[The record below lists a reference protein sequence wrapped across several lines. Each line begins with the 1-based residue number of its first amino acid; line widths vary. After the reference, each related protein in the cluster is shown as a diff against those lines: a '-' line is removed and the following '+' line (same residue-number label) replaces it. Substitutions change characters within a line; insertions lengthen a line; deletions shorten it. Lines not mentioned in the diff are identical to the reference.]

1 MKFKVPSKA
10 FYTAASAVSKV
21 INSKNARE
29 ILNNFLLTLEDQKLT
44 ILGSDQDNSLSA
56 VVEVTEAE
64 GEGNFCID
72 ARRLVEL
79 LREMPEQAM
88 TFDVNDDTLAIEIS
102 YPGGNYTLAG
112 INGATFPIPMT
123 DEDGVEPVVF
133 DVPAEQITKGI
144 DHTLFAVGSD
154 DFHMQ
159 MTGIFFDIHPEDITF
174 VSTDT
179 RKLVRYVNR
188 QSAPG
193 VETSFIL
200 PVKPSS
206 IIKNIFS
213 KKEETL
219 HLTVTPKRAVI
230 KGDTFT
236 LSCPFIKGKFPDY
249 NKVIP
254 KNNPFILTIDR
265 QSLLTAV
272 RRVGVFIEAGVGL
285 VRFRITPDKVYLK
298 SQDNSLCTTAR
309 EEVACD
315 YDGNEL
321 VIGFSA
327 PFLIEILNTLP
338 TQDIEVRLSDP
349 GRPGVFCPTENEE
362 NSDLLMLL
370 MPMAIID
377 F

>member
-21 INSKNARE
+21 INSKNVLE
-29 ILNNFLLTLEDQKLT
+29 ILNNFLLTLESDKLT
-44 ILGSDQDNSLSA
+44 ILGSDQDNTLSA
-56 VVEVTEAE
+56 VVDVTEAQ
-64 GEGNFCID
+64 GEGKFCID

-79 LREMPEQAM
+79 LREMPEQSM
-88 TFDVNDDTLAIEIS
+88 TFEVNDDTLAIEIS
-102 YPGGNYTLAG
+102 YPGGNYTLVG
-112 INGATFPIPMT
+112 IDGASFPIPVV
-123 DEDGVEPVVF
+123 DDRDASPVEF
-133 DVPAEQITKGI
+133 SVPAEQITKGI
-144 DHTLFAVGSD
+144 DHTLFAVSSD
-154 DFHMQ
+154 DFRPQ

-179 RKLVRYVNR
+179 RKLVRYINR
-188 QSAPG
+188 LSAPG

-206 IIKNIFS
+206 IIKNIYS

-219 HLTVTPKRAVI
+219 HFSVTPKRALV

-236 LSCPFIKGKFPDY
+236 FSCPFIKGNFPDY
-249 NKVIP
+249 NRVIP
-254 KNNPFILTIDR
+254 KNNPFVLTIDR

-315 YDGNEL
+315 YEGNEL

-327 PFLIEILNTLP
+327 PFLIEIFNTLP

-362 NSDLLMLL
+362 KSELLMLL

>member
-10 FYTAASAVSKV
+10 FYSAASAVSKV
-21 INSKNARE
+21 INSKNVLE
-29 ILNNFLLTLEDQKLT
+29 ILNNFLLKVEGNNLT
-44 ILGSDQDNSLSA
+44 ILGSDQDNILSA
-56 VVEVTEAE
+56 TIEVTEAD
-64 GEGNFCID
+64 GSGQFCID

-88 TFDVNDDTLAIEIS
+88 TFEVNEETLAIEIT
-102 YPGGNYTLAG
+102 YPGGKYTLVG
-112 INGATFPIPMT
+112 INGTSFPLPST
-123 DEDGVEPVVF
+123 DDEGVEPVEF
-133 DVPAEQITKGI
+133 RVPAEQITRGI
-144 DHTLFAVGSD
+144 DHTLFAVSTD
-154 DFHMQ
+154 DFRPQ
-159 MTGIFFDIHPEDITF
+159 MTGIFFDIHKEDITF

-179 RKLVRYVNR
+179 RKLVRYVN
-188 QSAPG
+188 SMAAPG

-206 IIKNIFS
+206 IIKNIFV
-213 KKEETL
+213 KKDEL
-219 HLTVTPKRAVI
+219 LSISVTPKRALI
-230 KGDTFT
+230 KGATYT
-236 LSCPFIKGKFPDY
+236 LSSPFIKGNFPDY
-249 NKVIP
+249 NRVIP
-254 KNNPFILTIDR
+254 KNNPFTLTIDR

-285 VRFRITPDKVYLK
+285 VRFRITDDKIHLK

-309 EEVACD
+309 EEVPCS

-338 TQDIEVRLSDP
+338 TQDIVIKLSDP
-349 GRPGVFCPTENEE
+349 GRPGVFCPSENEE
-362 NSDLLMLL
+362 NSELLMLL